1 MRTSYGQSVCI
12 YAASALAS
20 STTAFDGI
28 AGGWANELAR
38 RLLRLLLPYEE
49 RSPSID
55 APPGCEVVLNRKD
68 GRLVLSLINHYAGHP
83 EYLPTGDAGPRL
95 GPFDLVLRTDVTG
108 PVVAQVQPEGDEI
121 PTDTDGGAIH
131 LTVPAFQVHQ
141 VITVEPSRG

>member
-1 MRTSYGQSVCI
+1 VRTSYGKSVCI

-49 RSPSID
+49 RSPLID

-83 EYLPTGDAGPRL
+83 DYLPTGDAGPRL

-108 PVVAQVQPEGDEI
+108 PVVAQVQPEGDQLPSVTEGS
-121 PTDTDGGAIH
+121 TTR
-131 LTVPAFQVHQ
+131 LTVPAFDVHK
-141 VITVEPSRG
+141 VISITSRSR